1 MQNSPR
7 WYKAT
12 AVAGAILLWS
22 PLVVTVL
29 LSLIGSV
36 MTRRF
41 LFDFL
46 MPAELGV
53 FAFAGAA
60 LAIFAAWRAGGP
72 WRRLLLLAAVL
83 LACLIGSQ
91 GLAVLLGLADGSYPP
106 AGWRLAAVI
115 TVYAGYILA
124 MIVLAV
130 TATRAAVSRPISY
143 TVR

>member
-1 MQNSPR
+1 MDDYSPR
-7 WYKAT
+7 WLKWL
-12 AVAGAILLWS
+12 AVAGAILLWF

-36 MTRRF
+36 MARRF

-46 MPAELGV
+46 MPAELGL

-72 WRRLLLLAAVL
+72 WRRLLLLAAVML
-83 LACLIGSQ
+83 VCLIGSQ

-106 AGWRLAAVI
+106 AGWRLAVVI
-115 TVYAGYILA
+115 AVYAGYVLGLIA
-124 MIVLAV
+124 LAV
-130 TATRAAVSRPISY
+130 TATRAVGWTRSKE
-143 TVR
+143 